1 VFGFATFGRVYGTI
15 ICVAGVVNFSQIAL
29 DSLTHGPFGGNPIPV
44 NVIMTAFGLVIGVAL
59 VAFTRI
65 EGNRL
70 MREQRKE
77 DAEYERERL
86 IAEEPG
92 AEDS

>member
-1 VFGFATFGRVYGTI
+1 
-15 ICVAGVVNFSQIAL
+15 
-29 DSLTHGPFGGNPIPV
+29 
-44 NVIMTAFGLVIGVAL
+44 
-59 VAFTRI
+59 
-65 EGNRL
+65 

-92 AEDS
+92 LLAGLLEGLLAGLFEFGSV